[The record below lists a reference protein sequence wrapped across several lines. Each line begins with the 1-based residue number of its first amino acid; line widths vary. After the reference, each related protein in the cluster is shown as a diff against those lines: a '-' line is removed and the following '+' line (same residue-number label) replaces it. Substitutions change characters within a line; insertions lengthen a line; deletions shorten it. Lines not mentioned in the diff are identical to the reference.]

1 MNLVKILL
9 LGTTTGFVFAGA
21 VQAAD
26 LETKAK
32 ATDSVRVCTLYGE
45 GFYQI
50 PGEGDICIKVGA
62 TVRLGGGFNE
72 DGNGNPFLGNGPD
85 SRNNGMDT
93 RDFLFQGRGTVWFD
107 ARQMT
112 QYGVLKAY
120 FSGGFEA
127 ATGTTTTGT
136 AFWKRGYIQ
145 LAGARIGKSRSSF
158 DFNNGTF
165 SYDSGHFGG
174 GSDTYDSGLLV
185 AGYTGDFGLG
195 ISATLAVEDSTAR
208 RNALW
213 DATSGPAVAGA
224 FPAGQPLPIGSF
236 PGPGALA
243 FGALSDANCIQSFVR
258 SDTTLSNS
266 STTNGFSA
274 FNSCPTGDYA
284 AAQVPDIV
292 ANLRVDQGWG
302 SAQVAAALH
311 QVRAGFYGNDVRT
324 DDPTYTGQSPQA
336 KWGFA
341 VMGGAMVNL
350 PWSQGDRVW
359 VEAAFSQGAPSYNG
373 LSGSTFGRF
382 DGGAVAAAW
391 ALDGVFANNAAMP
404 MSGIQL
410 ATAWDISAA
419 VEHHWTPTIR
429 SSVFGQYTAWNPGT
443 DGNTIMC
450 SSPQAPTRTVAG
462 AAPTGAAALA
472 GCNFAFDVWSVGTR
486 TVWNPVSNL
495 DIGVEIKY
503 SRINTS
509 FDPNLIRLSFSG
521 AGGTPGPLLYTP
533 SIESIWSS
541 LFRVQYH
548 FGAPP
553 GEEGRS

>member
-1 MNLVKILL
+1 MNLLKNLL
-9 LGTTTGFVFAGA
+9 LGTAAGLVFVGGA
-21 VQAAD
+21 QAAD
-26 LETKAK
+26 LETKVKSADYVK
-32 ATDSVRVCTLYGE
+32 VCTLYGE

-50 PGEGDICIKVGA
+50 PGEGDICIKLGA
-62 TVRLGGGFNE
+62 TVRLNGGFNE

-85 SRNNGMDT
+85 SRNNSVDT
-93 RDFLFQGRGTVWFD
+93 RDFLFQGRGAVWFD

-112 QYGVLKAY
+112 QYGSLKAY
-120 FSGGFEA
+120 FSGGFEG

-145 LAGARIGKSRSSF
+145 FVGAKVGKARSSF

-174 GSDTYDSGLLV
+174 GSDTYESGLLV
-185 AGYTGDFGLG
+185 AGYTGEFGLG

-236 PGPGALA
+236 PGPSALG
-243 FGALSDANCIQSFVR
+243 FGFLSDANCIQTSVR
-258 SDTTLSNS
+258 SDTTLTNN
-266 STTNGFSA
+266 STTNGVSA
-274 FNSCPTGDYA
+274 VNSCPTGDYA
-284 AAQVPDIV
+284 AAQVPDVV
-292 ANLRVDQGWG
+292 ANLRIDQGWG
-302 SAQVAAALH
+302 SAQVAGALH
-311 QVRAGFYGNDVRT
+311 QVRGGFYGNDVRI
-324 DDPTYTGQSPQA
+324 DDPTYTGQAPQT

-341 VMGGAMVNL
+341 LMGGVVVNS
-350 PWSQGDRVW
+350 PWSQGDRFW
-359 VEAAFSQGAPSYNG
+359 VEGAYSKGAPSYNG

-382 DGGAVAAAW
+382 NGSDVAAAW
-391 ALDGVFANNAAMP
+391 ALDGVFANNAVMP

-419 VEHHWTPTIR
+419 VEHRWVPAVR
-429 SSVFGQYTAWNPGT
+429 SSLFGQYTAWNPGT

-450 SSPQAPTRTVAG
+450 SSPQAPVRTVAG
-462 AAPTGAAALA
+462 AAATGAGVLP
-472 GCNFAFDVWSVGTR
+472 GCNFAFDVWSVGSR

-495 DIGVEIKY
+495 DLGFEVKY

-509 FDPNLIRLSFSG
+509 FDPNLIRFAFTG
-521 AGGTPGPLLYTP
+521 AGGAPGPVLYTP
-533 SIESIWSS
+533 ANESIWSG
-541 LFRVQYH
+541 LLRVQYH